1 MSEATI
7 EIFDEERED
16 GSGLRREIGWTH
28 AVWVATGAP
37 ALVLF
42 SIGAIAATVGS
53 PSWLVWIVS
62 VGIGSIQM
70 FTYAE
75 VCGMFTHK
83 SGGTAISGSMAWLKY
98 GKIFPAVSAWT
109 YWLGWTP
116 VIAIGTS
123 IASGYILSALFPAT
137 SVVNT
142 WNVVLLNLGWLQTGL
157 CLQINATFFL
167 SVFLVLVCF
176 FIQSKGILSLAR
188 VQMVFA
194 ISSLVP
200 LALIGIV
207 PLVTGD
213 VPVASFSPFVPIA
226 HNAAGAVIPGSW
238 NMAGIT
244 LFAGGL
250 FIAAWSTYGL
260 ETALVYT
267 REFTNPKKD
276 TIKAAIG
283 ISLVCLFF
291 YTLVPLSFQGALG
304 LTGLLDPGIYSGAGV
319 GLAMAHM
326 VGLKGFGVDII
337 IVMLLVTLLL
347 SVMAAIAGSARTL
360 FQSSKDGFLPKY
372 LSQTNKNGTPTRAMW
387 TDLSINLVLLT
398 MSNDVFLLAISNVCY
413 MTFIFMNLQSGW
425 IHRMDRPG
433 WVRHYK
439 APVWLLAAGAVC
451 GFFDMFLIG
460 MGANSYGNGVLAAGF
475 ITVFL
480 IVPIFIFRHYI
491 VDKGKFPDDFSADIQ
506 PGGPVTAVVFKAGIL
521 PYAAVAGAAFA
532 VFLGYHIAVY

>member
-1 MSEATI
+1 MSEATV
-7 EIFDEERED
+7 EIFDQERED

-53 PSWLVWIVS
+53 PSWLCWVIS

-75 VCGMFTHK
+75 VCSMFTHK
-83 SGGTAISGSMAWLKY
+83 SGGTAISGSMGWLKY
-98 GKIFPAVSAWT
+98 GKVFPAISAWT
-109 YWLGWTP
+109 YWWGWTP

-123 IASGYILSALFPAT
+123 LASGYVLTALFPAN
-137 SVVNT
+137 SAIVT
-142 WNVVLLNLGWLQTGL
+142 WNQVLFTLPLLGAV
-157 CLQINATFFL
+157 QINSTFFL
-167 SVFLVLVCF
+167 SMFLVLVCF
-176 FIQSKGILSLAR
+176 FIQSKGILSIAR

-200 LALIGIV
+200 LALVALV
-207 PLVTGD
+207 PLLTGD
-213 VPVASFSPFVPIA
+213 LPAAHFAPFVPLT
-226 HNAAGAVIPGSW
+226 HDLKGNVINGSW
-238 NMAGIT
+238 NGAGWT
-244 LFAGGL
+244 LFGAGL

-291 YTLVPLSFQGALG
+291 YTLVPLSFQGFLG

-326 VGLKGFGVDII
+326 VGLKGIGVDII
-337 IVMLLVTLLL
+337 IVMLLATLLL

-372 LSQTNKNGTPTRAMW
+372 LSQTNKHGTPTRAMW
-387 TDLSINLVLLT
+387 TDLSLNIFLL
-398 MSNDVFLLAISNVCY
+398 SLNNDVYLLAISNVCY
-413 MTFIFMNLQSGW
+413 LTFIFMNLQSGW
-425 IHRMDRPG
+425 IHRMDRPD
-433 WVRHYK
+433 WMRSFK
-439 APVWLLAAGAVC
+439 APTWLLGLGAVC

-460 MGANSYGNGVLAAGF
+460 VGANSYGNGVLELGF
-475 ITVFL
+475 GVVALSI
-480 IVPIFIFRHYI
+480 PIFLYRHY
-491 VDKGKFPDDFSADIQ
+491 VTDKGKFPDDFSADIQ
-506 PGGPVTAVVFKAGIL
+506 PGGPVTAVTYKAGFL
-521 PYAAVAGAAFA
+521 PYVAVAGAVAA
-532 VFLGYHIAVY
+532 VVIGYNMAVY

>member
-1 MSEATI
+1 MSEATV
-7 EIFDEERED
+7 EIFDEEND
-16 GSGLRREIGWTH
+16 ASGLRREIGWTH

-53 PSWLVWIVS
+53 PSWMVWIVS
-62 VGIGSIQM
+62 VCIGSLQM

-98 GKIFPAVSAWT
+98 GKVFPAISAWT

-123 IASGYILSALFPAT
+123 LASGYVLSALFPAT
-137 SVVNT
+137 SVINT
-142 WNVVLLNLGWLQTGL
+142 WNLVLLSLPGGIA
-157 CLQINATFFL
+157 LQINATFFL
-167 SVFLVLVCF
+167 SLFLVLVCF
-176 FIQSKGILSLAR
+176 FIQSKGILSIAR

-200 LALIGIV
+200 LGLIGIV

-213 VPVASFSPFVPIA
+213 VPIANFTPFVPLA
-226 HNAAGAVIPGSW
+226 HNAAGGVIPGSW

-244 LFAGGL
+244 LFAAGL

-276 TIKAAIG
+276 TVKAAIG

-291 YTLVPLSFQGALG
+291 YSLVPLSFQGALG

-326 VGLKGFGVDII
+326 VGLKGFGVDIVI
-337 IVMLLVTLLL
+337 IMLLATLLL
-347 SVMAAIAGSARTL
+347 AVMAAIAGSARTL

-372 LSQTNKNGTPTRAMW
+372 LQQTNKHGTPTRAMW
-387 TDLSINLVLLT
+387 TDLALNVVLLT
-398 MSNDVFLLAISNVCY
+398 MNNDVFLLAVSNVCY

-425 IHRMDRPG
+425 IHRMDRPS
-433 WVRHYK
+433 WTRPFK
-439 APVWLLAAGAVC
+439 APSWLLAIGAAM

-460 MGANSYGNGVLAAGF
+460 MGAQAYGNGVLVGGF
-475 ITVFL
+475 LVVFT
-480 IVPIFIFRHYI
+480 IIPIFLYRHYI

-506 PGGPVTAVVFKAGIL
+506 PGGPVTAVTFKAGYL
-521 PYAAVAGAAFA
+521 PYIAVAAAAGA
-532 VFLGYHIAVY
+532 VILGHSLAVY

>member
-7 EIFDEERED
+7 EIFDEEND
-16 GSGLRREIGWTH
+16 SSGLRREIGWTH

-53 PSWLVWIVS
+53 PSWLVWIAS
-62 VGIGSIQM
+62 VMIGSIQM

-75 VCGMFTHK
+75 VCSMFTHK

-98 GKIFPAVSAWT
+98 GKIFPAISAWT

-116 VIAIGTS
+116 EIAIGTS
-123 IASGYILSALFPAT
+123 LASGYVLSALFPAT

-142 WNVVLLNLGWLQTGL
+142 WNMVLLSLPGGL
-157 CLQINATFFL
+157 SIQVNATFFL
-167 SVFLVLVCF
+167 SMFLVLVCF
-176 FIQSKGILSLAR
+176 FIQSKGILSIAR

-200 LALIGIV
+200 LGLIGIV
-207 PLVTGD
+207 PLITGD
-213 VPVASFSPFVPIA
+213 VPAAHFAPFVPLS
-226 HNAAGAVIPGSW
+226 HDLKGNVIPGTW
-238 NMAGIT
+238 NGAGWT
-244 LFAGGL
+244 LFGAGM

-276 TIKAAIG
+276 TIKAALG
-283 ISLVCLFF
+283 ISAVCLFF

-304 LTGLLDPGIYSGAGV
+304 LSGMLDPGIYSGAGV

-326 VGLKGFGVDII
+326 VGLKGWGVNVV
-337 IVMLLVTLLL
+337 IVMLLATLLL

-372 LSQTNKNGTPTRAMW
+372 LSQTNKHGTPTRAMW
-387 TDLSINLVLLT
+387 TDLSLNIFLLT
-398 MSNDVFLLAISNVCY
+398 LNNDVFLLALSNVAY

-433 WVRHYK
+433 WMRSYK
-439 APVWLLAAGAVC
+439 APSWLLGAGAIC

-460 MGANSYGNGVLAAGF
+460 VGANAYGNGVLVGGF
-475 ITVFL
+475 IVVFT
-480 IVPIFIFRHYI
+480 IIPIFLFRHY
-491 VDKGKFPDDFSADIQ
+491 VTDKGKFPADFSADIQ
-506 PGGPVTAVVFKAGIL
+506 PGGPVTAVAFKAGYL
-521 PYAAVAGAAFA
+521 PYLAVAGAVAA
-532 VFLGYHIAVY
+532 VALGSYIAVY

>member
-1 MSEATI
+1 MSEATV

-53 PSWLVWIVS
+53 PSWLVWAAS
-62 VGIGSIQM
+62 VCIGSVQM

-98 GKIFPAVSAWT
+98 GKVFPAISAWT
-109 YWLGWTP
+109 YWWGWTP

-123 IASGYILSALFPAT
+123 LASGYVLSALFPANST
-137 SVVNT
+137 VLT
-142 WNVVLLNLGWLQTGL
+142 WNMVLLNLPFGMAI
-157 CLQINATFFL
+157 QINSTFFL
-167 SVFLVLVCF
+167 SLFLVLVCF
-176 FIQSKGILSLAR
+176 FIQNKGILSIAR

-200 LALIGIV
+200 LGLIGIV
-207 PLVTGD
+207 PLITGD
-213 VPVASFSPFVPIA
+213 APMAHFAPFVPLA
-226 HNAAGAVIPGSW
+226 HDAKGNVINGTWNGAGW
-238 NMAGIT
+238 T
-244 LFAGGL
+244 LFGAGL

-276 TIKAAIG
+276 TVKAAIG

-304 LTGLLDPGIYSGAGV
+304 LSGMLDPGIYSGAGV

-326 VGLKGFGVDII
+326 VGLKGIGVDIV

-372 LSQTNKNGTPTRAMW
+372 LSKTNKNGTPTRAMW
-387 TDLSINLVLLT
+387 TDLSLNVFLL
-398 MSNDVFLLAISNVCY
+398 SLNNDVYLLAISNVSY

-433 WVRHYK
+433 WLRPYK
-439 APVWLLAAGAVC
+439 APAWLLGVGALF

-460 MGANSYGNGVLAAGF
+460 VGAPAYGSNVLIIGF
-475 ITVFL
+475 AVVFAS
-480 IVPIFIFRHYI
+480 VPIFLFRHY
-491 VDKGKFPDDFSADIQ
+491 VTDKGKFPADFSADIQ
-506 PGGPVTAVVFKAGIL
+506 PGGPVTAVVFKAGVL
-521 PYAAVAGAAFA
+521 PYVAVAGAVAA
-532 VFLGYHIAVY
+532 VAVGSYLAVY

>member
-1 MSEATI
+1 MSEATV

-16 GSGLRREIGWTH
+16 GSGLKREIGWTH

-53 PSWLVWIVS
+53 PSWLVWMVS

-98 GKIFPAVSAWT
+98 GKIFPAISAWT

-123 IASGYILSALFPAT
+123 LASGYVLSALFPAT
-137 SVVNT
+137 AAINT
-142 WNVVLLNLGWLQTGL
+142 WNMVLLSLPGGL
-157 CLQINATFFL
+157 AIQINATFFL
-167 SVFLVLVCF
+167 SLFLVLVCF
-176 FIQSKGILSLAR
+176 LIQSKGILSIAR

-200 LALIGIV
+200 LGLIGIV
-207 PLVTGD
+207 PLITGD
-213 VPVASFSPFVPIA
+213 APMAHFAPFVPLA
-226 HNAAGAVIPGSW
+226 HDAKGNVITGMWNGAGW
-238 NMAGIT
+238 T
-244 LFAGGL
+244 LFGAGL

-304 LTGLLDPGIYSGAGV
+304 LSGMLDPGIYSGAGV

-372 LSQTNKNGTPTRAMW
+372 LSKTNKNGTPTRAMW
-387 TDLSINLVLLT
+387 TDLSLNVFLLT
-398 MSNDVFLLAISNVCY
+398 LNNDVFLLALSNVAY
-413 MTFIFMNLQSGW
+413 MTFIYMNLQSGW

-433 WVRHYK
+433 WMRPYK
-439 APVWLLAAGAVC
+439 APGWLLALGAAF

-460 MGANSYGNGVLAAGF
+460 VGANAYGSGVLVGGF
-475 ITVFL
+475 IVVFS
-480 IVPIFIFRHYI
+480 IVPIFLFRHYI
-491 VDKGKFPDDFSADIQ
+491 TDKGKFPADFSADIQ
-506 PGGPVTAVVFKAGIL
+506 PGGPVTAVAYKAGYL
-521 PYAAVAGAAFA
+521 PYLAVAGAAAA
-532 VFLGYHIAVY
+532 VALGSFVAVY

>member
-1 MSEATI
+1 MSEATV

-16 GSGLRREIGWTH
+16 GSGLKREIGWTH

-53 PSWLVWIVS
+53 PSWLVWMVS
-62 VGIGSIQM
+62 VIIGSIQM

-98 GKIFPAVSAWT
+98 GKVFPAISAWT

-123 IASGYILSALFPAT
+123 LASGYVLSALFPAT
-137 SVVNT
+137 ASINT
-142 WNVVLLNLGWLQTGL
+142 FNLVLLSLPGGL
-157 CLQINATFFL
+157 AIQINSTFFL

-176 FIQSKGILSLAR
+176 LIQSKGILSIAR

-200 LALIGIV
+200 LGLIGIV
-207 PLVTGD
+207 PLITGD
-213 VPVASFSPFVPIA
+213 APMAHFTPFVPLA
-226 HNAAGAVIPGSW
+226 HDAKGNVITGMWNGAGW
-238 NMAGIT
+238 T
-244 LFAGGL
+244 LFGAGL

-276 TIKAAIG
+276 TVKAAIG

-304 LTGLLDPGIYSGAGV
+304 LTGMLDPGIYSGAGV

-372 LSQTNKNGTPTRAMW
+372 LSKTNKNGTPTRAMW
-387 TDLSINLVLLT
+387 TDLSLNVFLLT
-398 MSNDVFLLAISNVCY
+398 LNNDVFLLALSNVAY
-413 MTFIFMNLQSGW
+413 LTFIYMNLQSGW

-433 WVRHYK
+433 WMRPYK
-439 APVWLLAAGAVC
+439 APSWLLALGAAF

-460 MGANSYGNGVLAAGF
+460 VGANAYGNGVLLYGF
-475 ITVFL
+475 IVVFA
-480 IVPIFIFRHYI
+480 IVPIFLFRHYI
-491 VDKGKFPDDFSADIQ
+491 TDKGKFPADFSADIQ
-506 PGGPVTAVVFKAGIL
+506 PGGPVTAVSYKAGAL
-521 PYAAVAGAAFA
+521 PYLAVAAAAAAVA
-532 VFLGYHIAVY
+532 LGSFVAVY

>member
-7 EIFDEERED
+7 EIYEEEHA
-16 GSGLRREIGWTH
+16 GGLKREIGWTH

-53 PSWLVWIVS
+53 PSWLCWVVS
-62 VGIGSIQM
+62 VCIGSIQM

-75 VCGMFTHK
+75 VCSMYTHK
-83 SGGTAISGSMAWLKY
+83 SGGTAISGSMAWLNY
-98 GKIFPAVSAWT
+98 GKIFPAISAWT

-123 IASGYILSALFPAT
+123 LASGYVLSALFPAT
-137 SVVNT
+137 SIVNT
-142 WNVVLLNLGWLQTGL
+142 WDQVLFTVPFFGAVQV
-157 CLQINATFFL
+157 NATFFL
-167 SVFLVLVCF
+167 SLFLVLICF
-176 FIQSKGILSLAR
+176 FIQSRGILSIAR

-200 LALIGIV
+200 LGLVALV
-207 PLVTGD
+207 PLLTGD
-213 VPVASFSPFVPIA
+213 LPAAHFTPFVPLS
-226 HNAAGAVIPGSW
+226 HDPKGNVIPGSW
-238 NMAGIT
+238 DGAGWT
-244 LFAGGL
+244 LFGAGL

-276 TIKAAIG
+276 TVKAAIG
-283 ISLVCLFF
+283 IAAVCLVFYSLV
-291 YTLVPLSFQGALG
+291 PISFQGFLG
-304 LTGLLDPGIYSGAGV
+304 LSGMLDPGIYSGSGV

-326 VGLKGFGVDII
+326 VGLKGIGVDII
-337 IVMLLVTLLL
+337 IVMLLVTLML

-372 LSQTNKNGTPTRAMW
+372 LSQTNKNGNPTFAML
-387 TDLSINLVLLT
+387 TDLTLNIFLL
-398 MSNDVFLLAISNVCY
+398 SLNNDVLLLAISNVAY
-413 MTFIFMNLQSGW
+413 LTFIFMNLQSGW

-433 WVRHYK
+433 WARSYK
-439 APVWLLAAGAVC
+439 APSWLLALGAAC

-460 MGANSYGNGVLAAGF
+460 LGANSYGAHVLPAGF
-475 ITVFL
+475 ICVFL
-480 IVPIFIFRHYI
+480 CVPIFLFRHYI
-491 VDKGKFPDDFSADIQ
+491 SDKGKLPSDFSADIQ
-506 PGGPVTAVVFKAGIL
+506 PGSPFTAVDFKAGYL
-521 PYAAVAGAAFA
+521 PYLAVAGAVAA
-532 VFLGYHIAVY
+532 VALGSYLAVY

>member
-1 MSEATI
+1 MSEATV

-16 GSGLRREIGWTH
+16 GTGLKREIGWTH

-53 PSWLVWIVS
+53 PSWLVWMVS

-98 GKIFPAVSAWT
+98 GKVFPAISAWT

-123 IASGYILSALFPAT
+123 LASGYVLSALFPAT
-137 SVVNT
+137 ATINT
-142 WNVVLLNLGWLQTGL
+142 WDLVLLNLPGGL
-157 CLQINATFFL
+157 AIQVNATFFL

-176 FIQSKGILSLAR
+176 FIQSKGILSIAR

-200 LALIGIV
+200 LGLIGIV
-207 PLVTGD
+207 PLITGD
-213 VPVASFSPFVPIA
+213 APMAHFTPFVPLA
-226 HNAAGAVIPGSW
+226 HDAKGNVITGMWNGAGW
-238 NMAGIT
+238 T
-244 LFAGGL
+244 LFGAGL

-276 TIKAAIG
+276 TVKAAIG

-304 LTGLLDPGIYSGAGV
+304 LTGMLDPGIYSGAGV

-387 TDLSINLVLLT
+387 TDLSLNIFLLT
-398 MSNDVFLLAISNVCY
+398 LNNDVFLLALSNVAY
-413 MTFIFMNLQSGW
+413 MTFIYMNLQSGW

-433 WVRHYK
+433 WLRPYK
-439 APVWLLAAGAVC
+439 APSLLLALGAAF

-460 MGANSYGNGVLAAGF
+460 VGANAYGSGVLVGGF
-475 ITVFL
+475 IVVFA
-480 IVPIFIFRHYI
+480 IVPIFLFRHYI
-491 VDKGKFPDDFSADIQ
+491 TDKGKFPADFSADIQ
-506 PGGPVTAVVFKAGIL
+506 PGGPVTAVSSKAGVL
-521 PYAAVAGAAFA
+521 PYVAVAGAAAA
-532 VFLGYHIAVY
+532 VALGSFVAVY

>member
-1 MSEATI
+1 MSEATV
-7 EIFDEERED
+7 EIFDEERD
-16 GSGLRREIGWTH
+16 ASGLKREIGWTH

-53 PSWLVWIVS
+53 PSWLCWIVS
-62 VGIGSIQM
+62 VCIGSLQM

-75 VCGMFTHK
+75 VCGMYTHK
-83 SGGTAISGSMAWLKY
+83 SGGTAISGSMAWLNY
-98 GKIFPAVSAWT
+98 GKIFPAISAWT
-109 YWLGWTP
+109 YWWGWTP

-123 IASGYILSALFPAT
+123 LASGYVLSSLFPAN
-137 SVVNT
+137 SPILA
-142 WNVVLLNLGWLQTGL
+142 WNMVLFTLPFGMAV
-157 CLQINATFFL
+157 QINATFFL
-167 SVFLVLVCF
+167 SLFLVLVCF

-194 ISSLVP
+194 VSSLVP
-200 LALIGIV
+200 LGLIGIV
-207 PLVTGD
+207 PLITGD
-213 VPVASFSPFVPIA
+213 MPAAHFAPFVPLT
-226 HNAAGAVIPGSW
+226 HDLKGNVINGSW
-238 NMAGIT
+238 NGAGWT
-244 LFAGGL
+244 LFGAGL

-276 TIKAAIG
+276 TVKAAIG

-291 YTLVPLSFQGALG
+291 YSLVPLSFQGALG
-304 LTGLLDPGIYSGAGV
+304 LQGMLDPGIYSGAGV

-326 VGLKGFGVDII
+326 VGLKGFGVEIVII
-337 IVMLLVTLLL
+337 MLLVTLLL

-387 TDLSINLVLLT
+387 TDLSLNIFLL
-398 MSNDVFLLAISNVCY
+398 SLNNDVYLLAISNVSY

-433 WVRHYK
+433 WLRPFK
-439 APVWLLAAGAVC
+439 APGWLLAAGAVC

-460 MGANSYGNGVLAAGF
+460 VGAPAYGSHILVIGF
-475 ITVFL
+475 TVVFL
-480 IVPIFIFRHYI
+480 SVPIFLFRHYI
-491 VDKGKFPDDFSADIQ
+491 TDKGKFPADFSADIQ
-506 PGGPVTAVVFKAGIL
+506 PGGPVTAVAFKAGYL
-521 PYAAVAGAAFA
+521 PYAAVAAAI
-532 VFLGYHIAVY
+532 IAVAIGSFVAVY

>member
-1 MSEATI
+1 MSEAI
-7 EIFDEERED
+7 VEIFDEELD
-16 GSGLRREIGWTH
+16 AGGGLKREIGWTH

-53 PSWLVWIVS
+53 PSWLCWMAS
-62 VGIGSIQM
+62 VGIGAIQM

-75 VCGMFTHK
+75 VSGMFTHK
-83 SGGTAISGSMAWLKY
+83 SGGAAISGSMAWLKY
-98 GKIFPAVSAWT
+98 GKVFPAISAWT

-123 IASGYILSALFPAT
+123 LASGYVLSALFPAN
-137 SVVNT
+137 SPINT
-142 WNVVLLNLGWLQTGL
+142 WNFVLVNLGFLQSGL
-157 CLQINATFFL
+157 ALQINAGFFL

-176 FIQSKGILSLAR
+176 FIQSKGILSIAR

-207 PLVTGD
+207 PLITGD
-213 VPVASFSPFVPIA
+213 APLSHFTPFVPLSHDAKGNVITGMW
-226 HNAAGAVIPGSW
+226 NGAGW
-238 NMAGIT
+238 T
-244 LFAGGL
+244 LFGAGL
-250 FIAAWSTYGL
+250 FIAAWSTYAA
-260 ETALVYT
+260 ETALIYC
-267 REFTNPKKD
+267 REFTNPRKD
-276 TIKAAIG
+276 TVKAAIG
-283 ISLVCLFF
+283 ITVVCLFF

-326 VGLKGFGVDII
+326 VGLSGTGVDII

-372 LSQTNKNGTPTRAMW
+372 LSVTNKNGTPTRAMW
-387 TDLSINLVLLT
+387 TDLSLNLVLLT

-413 MTFIFMNLQSGW
+413 MTFFFINLQSGW
-425 IHRMDRPG
+425 MHRMDRPG
-433 WVRHYK
+433 WTRPYR
-439 APVWLLAAGAVC
+439 APTWLIAAGAVL

-460 MGANSYGNGVLAAGF
+460 VGANSYGNGVLVGGF
-475 ITVFL
+475 IVVFA
-480 IVPIFIFRHYI
+480 IIPIFAYRHYV
-491 VDKGKFPDDFSADIQ
+491 VDKGKFPPNFSADIQ
-506 PGGPVTAVVFKAGIL
+506 PGGPVTTVAFKAGIW
-521 PYAAVAGAAFA
+521 PYVAVAGAAAA
-532 VFLGYHIAVY
+532 VIFGNLIAVY

>member
-1 MSEATI
+1 MSEATT
-7 EIFDEERED
+7 EIFDEEREM
-16 GSGLRREIGWTH
+16 GGGLKREIGWTH

-42 SIGAIAATVGS
+42 SIGAIAATVGA
-53 PSWLVWIVS
+53 PSSAVWIVS
-62 VGIGSIQM
+62 VMIGSLQM

-75 VCGMFTHK
+75 VCSMFTHK

-98 GKIFPAVSAWT
+98 GKVFPAISAWT
-109 YWLGWTP
+109 YWWGWTP

-123 IASGYILSALFPAT
+123 LASGYVLTALFPAN
-137 SVVNT
+137 SAINT
-142 WNVVLLNLGWLQTGL
+142 WNHVLFTLPFGMAI
-157 CLQINATFFL
+157 QINATFFL
-167 SVFLVLVCF
+167 SLFLVLVCF
-176 FIQSKGILSLAR
+176 FIQSKGMLAIAR

-200 LALIGIV
+200 LGLIGIV
-207 PLVTGD
+207 PLITGD
-213 VPVASFSPFVPIA
+213 APVAHFLPFVPLT
-226 HNAAGAVIPGSW
+226 HDLKGNVIPGAW
-238 NMAGIT
+238 NGAGWT
-244 LFAGGL
+244 LFGAGL

-276 TIKAAIG
+276 TVKAAIG

-326 VGLKGFGVDII
+326 VGLRGMGVDII

-387 TDLSINLVLLT
+387 TDLSLNVFLL
-398 MSNDVFLLAISNVCY
+398 SLNNDVYLLAISNVSY

-425 IHRMDRPG
+425 IHRMDRPD
-433 WVRHYK
+433 WMRSFK
-439 APVWLLAAGAVC
+439 APSWLLAAGAIC

-460 MGANSYGNGVLAAGF
+460 VGANSYGSHILLIGF
-475 ITVFL
+475 LVVFAS
-480 IVPIFIFRHYI
+480 VPIFLYRHY
-491 VDKGKFPDDFSADIQ
+491 VQDKGKFPADFSADIQ
-506 PGGPVTAVVFKAGIL
+506 PGGLVTAVNFKAGVL
-521 PYAAVAGAAFA
+521 PYAAVAAAVAA
-532 VFLGYHIAVY
+532 VAIGSLIAVY

>member
-1 MSEATI
+1 MSEATV

-16 GSGLRREIGWTH
+16 GSGLKREIGWAH

-53 PSWLVWIVS
+53 PSWAVWVVS
-62 VGIGSIQM
+62 VCIASFQM

-98 GKIFPAVSAWT
+98 GKVFPAISAWT

-123 IASGYILSALFPAT
+123 LASGYVLSALFPAT

-142 WNVVLLNLGWLQTGL
+142 WNFVLLNIGGGVA
-157 CLQINATFFL
+157 LQINATFFL
-167 SVFLVLVCF
+167 SLFLVLVCF
-176 FIQSKGILSLAR
+176 LIQSKGILSIAR

-200 LALIGIV
+200 LGLIGIV

-213 VPVASFSPFVPIA
+213 APLAHFTPFVPLA
-226 HNAAGAVIPGSW
+226 HDAKGNVITGSW
-238 NMAGIT
+238 NMSGIT
-244 LFAGGL
+244 LFAAGL

-276 TIKAAIG
+276 TVKAAIG

-304 LTGLLDPGIYSGAGV
+304 LTGMLDPGIYSGAGV

-326 VGLKGFGVDII
+326 VGFTGWGVDII

-387 TDLSINLVLLT
+387 TDLSLNVVLLT
-398 MSNDVFLLAISNVCY
+398 ISNDVLLLAISNVCY
-413 MTFIFMNLQSGW
+413 LTFIFMNLQSGW
-425 IHRMDRPG
+425 IHRMDRPD
-433 WVRHYK
+433 WVRHFK
-439 APVWLLAAGAVC
+439 APNWLLGIGAAL

-460 MGANSYGNGVLAAGF
+460 MGANSYGNGVLLWGF
-475 ITVFL
+475 VTVFA
-480 IVPIFIFRHYI
+480 IVPIFLYRHYI
-491 VDKGKFPDDFSADIQ
+491 VDKGKFPADFSADIQ
-506 PGGPVTAVVFKAGIL
+506 PGGPVTTVNFRAGKL
-521 PYAAVAGAAFA
+521 VYLSVAAAALA
-532 VFLGYHIAVY
+532 VFLGYHLAVY

>member
-1 MSEATI
+1 MSEATV

-16 GSGLRREIGWTH
+16 GSGLKREIGWAH

-53 PSWLVWIVS
+53 PSWAVWVVS
-62 VGIGSIQM
+62 VCIASFQM

-98 GKIFPAVSAWT
+98 GKVFPAISAWT

-123 IASGYILSALFPAT
+123 LASGYVLSALFPAT

-142 WNVVLLNLGWLQTGL
+142 WNFVLLNIGGGVA
-157 CLQINATFFL
+157 LQINATFFL
-167 SVFLVLVCF
+167 SLFLVLVCF
-176 FIQSKGILSLAR
+176 LIQSKGILSIAR

-200 LALIGIV
+200 LGLIGIV

-213 VPVASFSPFVPIA
+213 APLAHFTPFVPLA
-226 HNAAGAVIPGSW
+226 HDAKGNVITGSW
-238 NMAGIT
+238 NMSGIT
-244 LFAGGL
+244 LFAAGL

-276 TIKAAIG
+276 TVKAAIG

-304 LTGLLDPGIYSGAGV
+304 LTGMLDPGIYSGAGV

-326 VGLKGFGVDII
+326 VGFTGWGVDII

-387 TDLSINLVLLT
+387 TDLSLNVVLLT
-398 MSNDVFLLAISNVCY
+398 ISNDVLLLAISNVCY
-413 MTFIFMNLQSGW
+413 LTFIFMNLQSGW
-425 IHRMDRPG
+425 IHRMDRPD
-433 WVRHYK
+433 WVRHFK
-439 APVWLLAAGAVC
+439 APNWLLGIGAAL
-451 GFFDMFLIG
+451 GFFDMFLVG
-460 MGANSYGNGVLAAGF
+460 MGANSYGNGVLLWGF
-475 ITVFL
+475 VTVFA
-480 IVPIFIFRHYI
+480 IVPIFLYRHYI
-491 VDKGKFPDDFSADIQ
+491 VDKGKFPADFSADIQ
-506 PGGPVTAVVFKAGIL
+506 PGGPVTTVNFRAGKL
-521 PYAAVAGAAFA
+521 VYLSVAAAALA
-532 VFLGYHIAVY
+532 VFLGYHLAVY

>member
-1 MSEATI
+1 MSEAI
-7 EIFDEERED
+7 VEYYDEERD
-16 GSGLRREIGWTH
+16 AAGGLKREIGWTH

-53 PSWLVWIVS
+53 PSWLVWVVS
-62 VGIGSIQM
+62 VCIASLQM

-75 VCGMFTHK
+75 VCGMYTHK
-83 SGGTAISGSMAWLKY
+83 SGGTAISGSMAWLNY
-98 GKIFPAVSAWT
+98 GKVFPAISAWT
-109 YWLGWTP
+109 YWWGWTP

-123 IASGYILSALFPAT
+123 LASGYVLSALFPAG
-137 SVVNT
+137 SAVLT
-142 WNVVLLNLGWLQTGL
+142 WNVVLFKLPLLGAV
-157 CLQINATFFL
+157 QINATFFL

-176 FIQSKGILSLAR
+176 AIQSKGILSIAR

-200 LALIGIV
+200 LGLIGIV
-207 PLVTGD
+207 PLITGD
-213 VPVASFSPFVPIA
+213 APAAHFLPFVPLA
-226 HNAAGAVIPGSW
+226 HDAKGNVIPGAW
-238 NMAGIT
+238 HGAGWT
-244 LFAGGL
+244 LFGAGL

-276 TIKAAIG
+276 TVKAAIG

-326 VGLKGFGVDII
+326 VGLKGAFVDIV
-337 IVMLLVTLLL
+337 IVMLLVTLML
-347 SVMAAIAGSARTL
+347 SVMAAIAGSSRTL
-360 FQSSKDGFLPKY
+360 FQSSKDGFLPTY
-372 LSQTNKNGTPTRAMW
+372 LSQTNKNGTPTNAMW
-387 TDLSINLVLLT
+387 TDLSLNVFLL
-398 MSNDVFLLAISNVCY
+398 SLNNDVYLLAISNVSY

-433 WVRHYK
+433 WLRPYK
-439 APVWLLAAGAVC
+439 APSWLLAAGAVF

-460 MGANSYGNGVLAAGF
+460 LGANAYGANVILIGF
-475 ITVFL
+475 IVVFL
-480 IVPIFIFRHYI
+480 SVPIFLVRHYFT
-491 VDKGKFPDDFSADIQ
+491 DKGKFPPEFSADIQ
-506 PGGPVTAVVFKAGIL
+506 PGGPVSAVVFKAGYL
-521 PYAAVAGAAFA
+521 PYAAVAAAVAA
-532 VFLGYHIAVY
+532 VALGSYVAVY